1 MNIELSDYI
10 KQIEIDDVFVGSPE
24 TRVIYF
30 AAPVEMLDNKYS
42 DAAAAIIR
50 MEFPIHNFSLETAE
64 FCISPVKYDDYE
76 RRDITY
82 DWHTATFS
90 TNDICNLVE
99 IANEHFQ
106 LLVDT
111 GKKRLHDIIN
121 ASESNNLTLEQQKE
135 FEKKCFYERAYIKE
149 KEGLL
154 IQIPEEYER

>member
-50 MEFPIHNFSLETAE
+50 MEFPIHSFSLESTE
-64 FCISPVKYDDYE
+64 FRISPVKYDDYE

-82 DWHTATFS
+82 DWHTVSLS
-90 TNDICNLVE
+90 TNDICGLVG

-106 LLVDT
+106 LLASK
-111 GKKRLHDIIN
+111 GKERLCDIIN
-121 ASESNNLTLEQQKE
+121 ASGNNNLTPEQQKE
-135 FEKKCFYERAYIKE
+135 FDKKCFYERAYVKE
-149 KEGLL
+149 MEGLL